1 MTMPPTA
8 TKFRKLKPTEIFY
21 EVAQGQFEFMITCY
35 WLVLESQKDVSE
47 EQIRESLRILFRNID
62 VLHLIIRKENDDFW
76 FYKMNEESIPLKVL
90 RNQSPDDI
98 LHKEMHTSIDSSAGP
113 LWRANYIIN
122 DKTNEKN
129 DTFTRDILFTFN
141 HAISDGFT
149 AFHICNRFLKVLND
163 VIDGKLQES
172 YCFGQLCE
180 GQETDELMLQR
191 MEYLHK
197 NPEYHNELQNLLADM
212 EKQKIRFSEFFPV
225 PSGTPKMTK
234 HIYREI
240 DEETNKK
247 MLKVFK
253 SKKLS
258 LHSGFSAV
266 ANWALMELFTE
277 NGLTDEQIDLTT
289 FHMINLR
296 RYWKKTS
303 EIQLGPH
310 VTPIR
315 IVSPTDRNVGAN
327 LWQYAREFNVML
339 KNEIESKRG
348 LDFTVVRLMPKP
360 EGPNVNDFS
369 MMINSPSVSYYSTTN
384 MGDLSSMLQGRGDH
398 VSIKWLARCTSAHTI
413 NTLMT
418 HIFQTYEGKFLYG
431 LGYSTHIVRDDAA
444 NLYVDKIINK
454 LKIIS
459 NLQ

>member
-1 MTMPPTA
+1 MTFFTGKC
-8 TKFRKLKPTEIFY
+8 T
-21 EVAQGQFEFMITCY
+21 
-35 WLVLESQKDVSE
+35 LVLIHLQDHYGVP
-47 EQIRESLRILFRNID
+47 IILSTT
-62 VLHLIIRKENDDFW
+62 KQ
-76 FYKMNEESIPLKVL
+76 M
-90 RNQSPDDI
+90 
-98 LHKEMHTSIDSSAGP
+98 G
-113 LWRANYIIN
+113 
-122 DKTNEKN
+122 KN

-149 AFHICNRFLKVLND
+149 AFHICNTFLKVLND
-163 VIDGKLQES
+163 VIDGKVQES
-172 YCFGQLCE
+172 YSFGQLCE
-180 GQETDELMLQR
+180 GQETDELMVQR
-191 MEYLHK
+191 MEYLHE
-197 NPEYHNELQNLLADM
+197 NPEYHTELQNLLADM

-247 MLKVFK
+247 MMKVFK

-277 NGLTDEQIDLTT
+277 NGLTDERIDLTT

-369 MMINSPSVSYYSTTN
+369 MMMNSPSVSYYSTTN
-384 MGDLSSMLQGRGDH
+384 MGDLSSMLQGRGDQ

-444 NLYVDKIINK
+444 NLYILNCLSISFIRLKIAISFQMDQAFESLYKILKTRPNIYHLLLGTNVHTFKRVKKIRKLRDFELMVRNVPWLRIIIINK
-454 LKIIS
+454 GRRHKS
-459 NLQ
+459 NFPEA